1 MFWQPVHLAG
11 LKPQSPFSPVA
22 DSSSDLWSVLWAS
35 SCCRSV
41 DLLGSPCT
49 SWPRIWTEFRFS
61 VWDLFLLQL
70 LSFQDSSPNFPSAPP
85 TPILSLTS
93 QVNKA
98 AVSATL
104 SLLKSE
110 VCPKA
115 TRYTVARLTPC
126 SSFLLKVTDP
136 LVTFKL

>member
-11 LKPQSPFSPVA
+11 LKPQSPFSPVV
-22 DSSSDLWSVLWAS
+22 DSSSDLWWVLAAS

-41 DLLGSPCT
+41 DLLESPCT
-49 SWPRIWTEFRFS
+49 SWPWIWTEFRFR
-61 VWDLFLLQL
+61 VWGLIFLQL
-70 LSFQDSSPNFPSAPP
+70 LPFQDSSPNFPSAPP

-104 SLLKSE
+104 SLLKRE
-110 VCPKA
+110 VCRKA
-115 TRYTVARLTPC
+115 TRYTVAQLTPLQFL
-126 SSFLLKVTDP
+126 SFESNWS
-136 LVTFKL
+136 FSYF